1 MSSRVK
7 VVVTGAAG
15 QIAYSLIP
23 RLVDGRTFGDKI
35 VDLCLVEIPQ
45 VVSKLEGMVMELE
58 DSYFPQM
65 GDVTFTDN
73 FEEASHDAD
82 WFLLVGSIP
91 RGIVYEGKK
100 IEERSD
106 LLKINGGIFV
116 NQGKAIGEN
125 GKNNAKI
132 LVVGNPAN
140 TNALIGKNA
149 AGKDSQLWM
158 AMTMLD
164 ASRAKSVISKKV
176 GSNISHV
183 KNMVIWGNHSPTMY
197 PDIENVMIDGKLGSS
212 VIEDMDWVENS
223 FLPTVQQ
230 RGKSV
235 IDARGASSATSAAK
249 AALDTI
255 IACENTTEDGDCFSA
270 AVASDGAYDVPEGL
284 ICGYPLITL
293 ADGSVEIKRDI
304 VLSDFAKEKFQL
316 SIDELSSEREA
327 VQHLMK

>member
-1 MSSRVK
+1 
-7 VVVTGAAG
+7 
-15 QIAYSLIP
+15 
-23 RLVDGRTFGDKI
+23 
-35 VDLCLVEIPQ
+35 
-45 VVSKLEGMVMELE
+45 
-58 DSYFPQM
+58 
-65 GDVTFTDN
+65 
-73 FEEASHDAD
+73 
-82 WFLLVGSIP
+82 
-91 RGIVYEGKK
+91 
-100 IEERSD
+100 
-106 LLKINGGIFV
+106 
-116 NQGKAIGEN
+116 
-125 GKNNAKI
+125 
-132 LVVGNPAN
+132 
-140 TNALIGKNA
+140 
-149 AGKDSQLWM
+149 
-158 AMTMLD
+158 MTMLD